1 VPEAGLEFSV
11 VEDEKAARELGEQ
24 RALEARAIGQEAR
37 AKVTLENLFD
47 KLASS
52 TSKLLKVVVK
62 ADTQGSVEA
71 IVEALKKIDSDKV
84 SLEVI
89 HSAVGTI
96 TESDVALA
104 SASDAVILGFHT
116 RVDSGVADK
125 AKHEGVQIKLYA
137 IIYELI
143 DQVKEAMAG
152 LLEPI
157 LKDSTAGVAEVRK
170 VFELSKGAPVA
181 GCMVT
186 SGRIVKGKVRVRRRK
201 EIIYEGITQS
211 LRRFQDEVNE
221 VRAGMECGIR
231 IEGFGEFQVGD
242 NIECYT
248 IEKVAQK
255 L

>member
-1 VPEAGLEFSV
+1 
-11 VEDEKAARELGEQ
+11 
-24 RALEARAIGQEAR
+24 
-37 AKVTLENLFD
+37 
-47 KLASS
+47 
-52 TSKLLKVVVK
+52 
-62 ADTQGSVEA
+62 
-71 IVEALKKIDSDKV
+71 
-84 SLEVI
+84 
-89 HSAVGTI
+89 
-96 TESDVALA
+96 
-104 SASDAVILGFHT
+104 
-116 RVDSGVADK
+116 VDSGVADK
-125 AKHEGVQIKLYA
+125 AKHEGVQIRLYA
-137 IIYELI
+137 VIYELV

-152 LLEPI
+152 LLEPEV
-157 LKDSTAGVAEVRK
+157 KDTTVGAAEVRK

-231 IEGFGEFQVGD
+231 IDGFGEFQVGD
-242 NIECYT
+242 SIECYA